1 MLKEQLDAVS
11 DQLMS
16 DDNALIRQKIF
27 NAFKEEPERGADMII
42 SFATDKGLQFD
53 VTVDE
58 VVNHL
63 ENLDEEVDIE
73 MTPEELESV
82 SGGFDSLRAAMS
94 NKNSFWAQLNKVQ
107 WGKPRSS
114 LGDYVDHRNI
124 NLPFH

>member
-16 DDNALIRQKIF
+16 DDNAEIRQKIF
-27 NAFKEEPERGADMII
+27 NAYQEEPERGADMII
-42 SFATDKGLQFD
+42 SFATDKGLKLD
-53 VTVDE
+53 ATADE

-73 MTPEELESV
+73 MTPEELASV

-94 NKNSFWAQLNKVQ
+94 NKNNFWAQMNNVH
-107 WGKPRSS
+107 GKASDS
-114 LGDYVDHRNI
+114 AGDYADHRNF
-124 NLPFH
+124 NLPVH

>member
-27 NAFKEEPERGADMII
+27 NAFQEEPERGADMII

-73 MTPEELESV
+73 MTPEELADV
-82 SGGFDSLRAAMS
+82 AGGYDSLWTAMRPRRPRYGQ
-94 NKNSFWAQLNKVQ
+94 KQVAWARKQSST
-107 WGKPRSS
+107 GDMPPPRNWP
-114 LGDYVDHRNI
+114 R
-124 NLPFH
+124 F